1 MPDRLLQYSAQ
12 VLIDAVTA
20 ACARVT
26 DAFGQR
32 SAARAAER
40 AALPEGQVAPA
51 WLPARPS
58 QWSLHHPVAREHE
71 HCKWHWRLPPACS
84 VRKARRG
91 TLR

>member
-1 MPDRLLQYSAQ
+1 

-40 AALPEGQVAPA
+40 AALPEGQVHVTAVPVVPAP
-51 WLPARPS
+51 PCGARARALQVALAPPS
-58 QWSLHHPVAREHE
+58 
-71 HCKWHWRLPPACS
+71 RLLGPQ
-84 VRKARRG
+84 G
-91 TLR
+91 TPWYSAVGPSE